1 MKNILNYIKINEL
14 ISTSGQPKIEEFD
27 LIKNEGFEVVINLAL
42 CDASNAIE
50 NEDKVVTNLGMSY
63 FHIPVDFENPKPS
76 DLKLFLNT
84 MQALGANKVWVHC
97 AKNYRVSAFMYVYHK
112 YILKTPFEEIDLS
125 IFNIWNPDKTWQELM
140 KISLDDLYK
149 A

>member
-27 LIKNEGFEVVINLAL
+27 LIKDEGFEVVINLAL
-42 CDASNAIE
+42 CNASNAID

-63 FHIPVDFENPKPS
+63 FHIPVDFENPKAS
-76 DLKLFLNT
+76 DLKLFINV
-84 MQALGANKVWVHC
+84 MQSLGANKVWVHC

-112 YILKTPFEEIDLS
+112 YVLKTPFENIDLS

-140 KISLDDLYK
+140 KITLEDLYK

>member
-27 LIKNEGFEVVINLAL
+27 LIKDEGFEVVINLAL
-42 CDASNAIE
+42 CNASNAIE
-50 NEDKVVTNLGMSY
+50 NEDKIVTNLGMSY
-63 FHIPVDFENPKPS
+63 FHIPVDFENPKAS
-76 DLKLFLNT
+76 DLKLFINV
-84 MQALGANKVWVHC
+84 MQSLGANKVWVHC

-112 YILKTPFEEIDLS
+112 YVLKTPFENIDLS
-125 IFNIWNPDKTWQELM
+125 IFNIWNPDKNWQELM
-140 KISLDDLYK
+140 KITLEDLYK

>member
-27 LIKNEGFEVVINLAL
+27 LIKDEGFEVVINLAL

-76 DLKLFLNT
+76 DLKLFINV
-84 MQALGANKVWVHC
+84 MQSLGANKVWVHC

-112 YILKTPFEEIDLS
+112 YVLKTPFENIDLS

-140 KISLDDLYK
+140 KITLEDLYK

>member
-27 LIKNEGFEVVINLAL
+27 FIKDEGFEVVINLAL
-42 CDASNAIE
+42 CNASNAIE

-76 DLKLFLNT
+76 DLKLFINV
-84 MQALGANKVWVHC
+84 MQSLGANKVWVHC

-112 YILKTPFEEIDLS
+112 YVLKTPFENIDLS

-140 KISLDDLYK
+140 KITLEDLYK